1 MSSIFSFFIMS
12 LNSPD
17 TSLEFSEPVKDT
29 LTKAQKNVID
39 RVVLILGSDP
49 ELNRKVSEKFEKNLL
64 SIVSDSEKFNLL
76 LEKIGQAEMRE
87 LGNIETWL
95 KEKKF
100 NTEIAKEKSKA
111 IIVKYTT
118 MSLSALQKSIIPNN
132 EIKAA

>member
-1 MSSIFSFFIMS
+1 MLLCMSSIFSFFIMS

-87 LGNIETWL
+87 LGNIET
-95 KEKKF
+95 
-100 NTEIAKEKSKA
+100 
-111 IIVKYTT
+111 
-118 MSLSALQKSIIPNN
+118 
-132 EIKAA
+132 